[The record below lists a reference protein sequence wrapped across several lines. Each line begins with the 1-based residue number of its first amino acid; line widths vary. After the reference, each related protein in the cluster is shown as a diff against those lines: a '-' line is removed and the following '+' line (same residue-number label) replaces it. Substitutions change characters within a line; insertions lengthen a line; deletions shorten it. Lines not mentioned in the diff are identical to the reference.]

1 MILNEKCLMKSL
13 LSISFVLGAFLFY
26 FYIYDGTVPEKS
38 SINGKEYRLK
48 DDINKQTKANLLSNL
63 NSKLQILVDSL
74 KNDNSPSVKRLIN
87 NWNKGVSIKETGNM
101 EGDAAYVI
109 NKQFIS
115 VCLKDFVKD
124 VNLENIN
131 RNNQIFVGDIAI
143 LLISKIK
150 ENHFKG
156 IALDVIS
163 NETSRN
169 NLLKM
174 VALTEGRNF
183 IITPHIGG
191 ATFDSINSTE
201 IFIVEK
207 LLKNFSKR

>member
-26 FYIYDGTVPEKS
+26 FYVYDGTVPQKS
-38 SINGKEYRLK
+38 SINGKEYRVK

-74 KNDNSPSVKRLIN
+74 KNDNSPNVQRLIN

-109 NKQFIS
+109 NKQFMSI
-115 VCLKDFVKD
+115 CLKDFVKD

-131 RNNQIFVGDIAI
+131 LLTYVGIHELAHI
-143 LLISKIK
+143 M
-150 ENHFKG
+150 
-156 IALDVIS
+156 S
-163 NETSRN
+163 NEIGHGDEFKQN
-169 NLLKM
+169 FKFLLNKAKTLNYNDPILNKN
-174 VALTEGRNF
+174 VSLYIPLNK
-183 IITPHIGG
+183 INTPNDYCGVSI
-191 ATFDSINSTE
+191 INS
-201 IFIVEK
+201 I
-207 LLKNFSKR
+207 S